1 MEKAIQKIL
10 ELISSN
16 LLPSTQYSLSITST
30 SISLKVMAGE
40 DIGNSLYLLQ
50 EKFITL
56 LTHLKFEGYCK
67 EKGITLVNN
76 TILLY
81 LTF

>member
-16 LLPSTQYSLSITST
+16 LLPSTQYSLIITST
-30 SISLKVMAGE
+30 SISLKVTVGE
-40 DIGNSLYLLQ
+40 DNDNLLYLLQ

>member
-1 MEKAIQKIL
+1 MEKAIQKIS

-16 LLPSTQYSLSITST
+16 LLPSTQYSLSITTT
-30 SISLKVMAGE
+30 SISLKVTVGE
-40 DIGNSLYLLQ
+40 DMGNSLYLLQ
-50 EKFITL
+50 EKLITL

>member
-16 LLPSTQYSLSITST
+16 LLPSTQYSLNITTT
-30 SISLKVMAGE
+30 SISLKVTVGE
-40 DIGNSLYLLQ
+40 DNDNSLYLLQ
-50 EKFITL
+50 EKLITL

-67 EKGITLVNN
+67 KKGITLVNN

>member
-1 MEKAIQKIL
+1 MEKAIQKIS

-16 LLPSTQYSLSITST
+16 LSPSTQYSLNITST
-30 SISLKVMAGE
+30 SISLKVTVGE
-40 DIGNSLYLLQ
+40 DIGNSLYFLQ
-50 EKFITL
+50 EKLITL

-67 EKGITLVNN
+67 KKGITLVNN

>member
-16 LLPSTQYSLSITST
+16 LSPSTQYSLNITST

-40 DIGNSLYLLQ
+40 NNDNSLYFLQ
-50 EKFITL
+50 EKLITL